1 MEPSSVYSLALGE
14 WDGEAGGA
22 FPFTATPDK
31 LVREGFLPIGP
42 RTERAPAHCFSTSAA
57 ALSLANVFVSSGLST
72 NVLDPAVSALSRW
85 PRTLR
90 CSNSQKVLRKSM
102 LLVSFLTKLSFLWPE
117 LLESWSPLRAVYCA
131 GKGRGS
137 VTRGGARS
145 PRGGARSPRGGVHSK
160 STFVTRLSILHW
172 EPHLKAF
179 CNFFPSLLLSK
190 PSSLS

>member
-31 LVREGFLPIGP
+31 LVREGFLPIGS

-85 PRTLR
+85 QRTLK

-102 LLVSFLTKLSFLWPE
+102 LLVSFLTTLSFLWPE
-117 LLESWSPLRAVYCA
+117 LLESWSPLRAVNCA

-137 VTRGGARS
+137 VTKGWSSVTKGRGSVTNGWSSQQKHLHHQAYYSALGA
-145 PRGGARSPRGGVHSK
+145 PPE
-160 STFVTRLSILHW
+160 SILQ
-172 EPHLKAF
+172 
-179 CNFFPSLLLSK
+179 FFSELTAQQA
-190 PSSLS
+190 